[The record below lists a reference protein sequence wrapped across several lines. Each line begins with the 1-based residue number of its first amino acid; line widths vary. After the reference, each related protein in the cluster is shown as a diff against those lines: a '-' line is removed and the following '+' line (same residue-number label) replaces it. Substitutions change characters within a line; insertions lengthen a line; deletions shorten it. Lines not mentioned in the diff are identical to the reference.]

1 VQYLEKKDV
10 MLMHGILI
18 NRFGG
23 MPGIRDE
30 SALEAALYRP
40 RSGYYS
46 DLLSQAA
53 ALFESLAINHPFV
66 DGIKRVAFAAMDTFL
81 RSNGMRID
89 ASPKEIYE
97 KIIFMF
103 EQQELKHKFIESWL
117 RTICKKS
124 TQSI

>member
-1 VQYLEKKDV
+1 VQYLEKQDV

-23 MPGIRDE
+23 MPGLRDE
-30 SALEAALYRP
+30 DALEAALYRP

-46 DLLSQAA
+46 GLLSQAA
-53 ALFESLAINHPFV
+53 ALFESLAVNHPFV
-66 DGIKRVAFAAMDTFL
+66 DGNKRVAFAAMDTFL

-89 ASPKEIYE
+89 ASPKDIYK
-97 KIIFMF
+97 KIILMF
-103 EQQELKHKFIESWL
+103 EQQELKHEYIESWL

-124 TQSI
+124 T

>member
-1 VQYLEKKDV
+1 MQYLEKQDV

-23 MPGIRDE
+23 MLGLRDE
-30 SALEAALYRP
+30 DALEAALHRP

-53 ALFESLAINHPFV
+53 ALFESLVVNHPFV
-66 DGIKRVAFAAMDTFL
+66 DGNKRVAFAAMDTFL

-89 ASPKEIYE
+89 ASPKDIYE
-97 KIIFMF
+97 KIILMF
-103 EQQELKHKFIESWL
+103 EQQELKHEFIESWL

-124 TQSI
+124 T